1 MTYNIPQQISG
12 DTWNVIGAIT
22 FTKNGSAIDLTG
34 ALVEMSVKYSIAS
47 PKVLYLNSLPGSGI
61 NISNPTTGTISIPE
75 RIIDIPVGKYS
86 WYITLTLNTGAK
98 KTYLM
103 GLWSIIP
110 NIPLVTEYER
120 RNYN

>member
-12 DTWNVIGAIT
+12 DTWNGIGAIT

-61 NISNPTTGTISIPE
+61 NISNPTTGTISISA